1 MDYSLCQ
8 FVKRLSDVLWC
19 GALQIKCLG
28 CWISDRDSTESDKQF
43 GLTILAMPPMS
54 LSSLPV
60 PPRNP
65 DCVMTGGCCLG
76 MRAPR
81 WLSVLLLL
89 AGVTLQTVAQMN
101 QVIYNDSLQNGWMN
115 YGWTKIDYANTSV
128 VHSGSDSIAVTI
140 TNGYQAIYLGHNSFD
155 STPYTNLTF
164 WISGGSSGGQ
174 QLNVQAIVWGMAQS
188 AVSLSALVTNW
199 QQITLS
205 LASLNAANQPNV
217 SGFWLE
223 DRTGLAQPTFY
234 LDDIALLTNGV
245 ATATNTPV
253 TIAVDAQLNRHA
265 ISPLIYGVAFASSN
279 QLSDLNFAI
288 NRSGGNNETRYNW
301 QLNAHNIDADW
312 YFESVEDGSATP
324 GAAAD
329 DFVANSKNGYAQA
342 MITIPMIG
350 WTAKL
355 GPTRNSLWSYSIAN
369 YGPQTGHDPYNADA
383 GNGTGTNSAT
393 HTSWLITTNN
403 PNDANS
409 PVDSTF
415 QQGYVQHLM
424 NVWGSSTNGGVRY
437 YLMDNEH
444 SIWFETH
451 QDVHPAGPRMQEIRD
466 KILDYAGMVKSN
478 DPNALVC
485 APEEWGWSGYFYSGY
500 DQQNPGFQDR
510 TLNGGW
516 DYMPWLLNQIWQH
529 DTNTGRRLLDYF
541 TLHCYPQGGESGD
554 DVSTTTQL
562 LRNKS
567 TRQFWDTN
575 YVDQSWIGLQPTNT
589 ILMLIPRMK
598 NWAASNYPGTKIGIT
613 EYNWGAETN
622 INGATAQADIL
633 GIFGRE
639 GLDLATRWTTPAA
652 TSPTYKSMKLYRNY
666 DGNKSAFGDNSVSTS
681 DPNPDIVSAFAAL
694 RSSDAA
700 LTVMVINKQLSATAT
715 VALSL
720 TNFLGAGTAQVW
732 QLTSAN
738 SINRLSDVGLTGSTL
753 IDTVP
758 AQSIT
763 LFVLPAGTPP
773 SPPVLT
779 RPAIS
784 STNTFCFWLNG
795 QAGQRYVIQSTA
807 ALPNW
812 SPVQTNTLSGGST
825 NFVFPIPVTQ
835 LFYRAQWAP

>member
-1 MDYSLCQ
+1 MNWLVMDYSLYQ

-19 GALQIKCLG
+19 RALQIKCLG

-89 AGVTLQTVAQMN
+89 AGVTLQTVTQMN

-115 YGWTKIDYANTSV
+115 YGWTKIDCANTSV

-140 TNGYQAIYLGHNSFD
+140 TNGYQAIYLRHNSFD

-174 QLNVQAIVWGMAQS
+174 QLNVQAIVGDMAQS

-312 YFESVEDGSATP
+312 YFESVEDGSATS

-329 DFVANSKNGYAQA
+329 DFVANSKNGDAQA

-369 YGPQTGHDPYNADA
+369 YGPQTGHDLYNADA

-415 QQGYVQHLM
+415 QQGY
-424 NVWGSSTNGGVRY
+424 
-437 YLMDNEH
+437 
-444 SIWFETH
+444 
-451 QDVHPAGPRMQEIRD
+451 
-466 KILDYAGMVKSN
+466 
-478 DPNALVC
+478 
-485 APEEWGWSGYFYSGY
+485 
-500 DQQNPGFQDR
+500 
-510 TLNGGW
+510 
-516 DYMPWLLNQIWQH
+516 
-529 DTNTGRRLLDYF
+529 
-541 TLHCYPQGGESGD
+541 
-554 DVSTTTQL
+554 
-562 LRNKS
+562 
-567 TRQFWDTN
+567 
-575 YVDQSWIGLQPTNT
+575 
-589 ILMLIPRMK
+589 
-598 NWAASNYPGTKIGIT
+598 
-613 EYNWGAETN
+613 
-622 INGATAQADIL
+622 
-633 GIFGRE
+633 
-639 GLDLATRWTTPAA
+639 
-652 TSPTYKSMKLYRNY
+652 
-666 DGNKSAFGDNSVSTS
+666 
-681 DPNPDIVSAFAAL
+681 
-694 RSSDAA
+694 
-700 LTVMVINKQLSATAT
+700 
-715 VALSL
+715 
-720 TNFLGAGTAQVW
+720 
-732 QLTSAN
+732 
-738 SINRLSDVGLTGSTL
+738 
-753 IDTVP
+753 
-758 AQSIT
+758 
-763 LFVLPAGTPP
+763 
-773 SPPVLT
+773 
-779 RPAIS
+779 
-784 STNTFCFWLNG
+784 
-795 QAGQRYVIQSTA
+795 
-807 ALPNW
+807 
-812 SPVQTNTLSGGST
+812 
-825 NFVFPIPVTQ
+825 
-835 LFYRAQWAP
+835 